1 MKEMEISR
9 NIAEQTLREHRGD
22 VVEALVTLTN

>member
-9 NIAEQTLREHRGD
+9 NIAELKLREHHGD
-22 VVEALVTLTN
+22 VVEALIELTN